1 MSNSSDFQD
10 YNNESLQWVTHQDG
24 LTYVMTPT
32 GETIAAVSWLQIA
45 DAKHD
50 RMGLGESA
58 NKAICSKCYDEG
70 RHVVWDPKPASL
82 GTFIITSRSSFGC
95 IFCEQQFLT
104 KEQAIVHAMGH
115 HMTTKDRKVAATY
128 VLEL

>member
-32 GETIAAVSWLQIA
+32 GETIAAVAWLQIA

-50 RMGLGESA
+50 RVSIDKLVHEFRDGIGRSA

-82 GTFIITSRSSFGC
+82 KRHLYHHFQIKCMLKNLGR
-95 IFCEQQFLT
+95 FLN
-104 KEQAIVHAMGH
+104 
-115 HMTTKDRKVAATY
+115 
-128 VLEL
+128 